1 MNTGAIVKVLKKR
14 NLKLKGDSMSEKEQK
29 KVEYIKYQ
37 QGDVV
42 MYKLN
47 DKDFE
52 QYSNKDKGSN
62 SAIVDYNT
70 QSDNNP
76 ILAFGEVTGHTHQ
89 IDMSQMAKNAGVV
102 LHMGYNRE
110 AGKDVPEAFE
120 VLNETVELQHEEHD
134 TIALPPGKYVV
145 KIVREFNHIT
155 RRAQY
160 VAD

>member
-1 MNTGAIVKVLKKR
+1 MSNKKEK
-14 NLKLKGDSMSEKEQK
+14 KLI
-29 KVEYIKYQ
+29 EYTKYQ

-47 DKDFE
+47 DEDFKD
-52 QYSNKDKGSN
+52 YSNENKSSEGYP
-62 SAIVDYNT
+62 IVNYDGQTNT
-70 QSDNNP
+70 KAVF
-76 ILAFGEVTGHTHQ
+76 AFGEVTGHTHRVEMS
-89 IDMSQMAKNAGVV
+89 DMLKNAGIS
-102 LHMGYNRE
+102 LHMGYGKE

-120 VLNETVELQHEEHD
+120 VHNESVELQHEEHD
-134 TIALPPGKYVV
+134 TITLPPGNYVV

>member
-1 MNTGAIVKVLKKR
+1 
-14 NLKLKGDSMSEKEQK
+14 MSEKKEQK

-47 DKDFE
+47 DEDFKK
-52 QYSNKDKGSN
+52 YSNKNKSGDYPIANYNGNTN
-62 SAIVDYNT
+62 SRAV
-70 QSDNNP
+70 
-76 ILAFGEVTGHTHQ
+76 LAFGEVTGHTHRVE
-89 IDMSQMAKNAGVV
+89 MSEMLKDAGVK
-102 LHMGYNRE
+102 LHMNYNGQ
-110 AGKDVPEAFE
+110 AGKDVPQAFE
-120 VLNETVELQHEEHD
+120 VLNEPVELQHEEHD
-134 TIALPPGKYVV
+134 TVTLPPGNYVV